1 MSNNLKLPKKGIA
14 NKTQKGYDKKGMYSK
29 AKGVI

>member
-1 MSNNLKLPKKGIA
+1 MKKSIV